1 MDTQLIKTALACR
14 CPRCRK
20 GKIFKGGG
28 LALFNSLALFDSCP
42 ECGLEL
48 ANKDEGDGP
57 AVFLIFILG
66 FSLVPLAL
74 FVDHLFAPPLW
85 VHAVLWS
92 VIGLGLTVGM
102 LRPAKALVLAMQYKH
117 KPETWD
123 EPDNGP
129 DTGDTP

>member
-1 MDTQLIKTALACR
+1 MDTNLIKTALACR
-14 CPRCRK
+14 CPRCKK

-28 LALFNSLALFDSCP
+28 LALVDSCP

-48 ANKDEGDGP
+48 ADKDEGDGP

-74 FVDHLFAPPLW
+74 IVDSMFSPPLW

-102 LRPAKALVLAMQYKH
+102 LRPAKALVLALQYKH

-123 EPDNGP
+123 K
-129 DTGDTP
+129 T